1 MLESIGP
8 AAKWDTDTEEQ
19 SLRLKL
25 DLHTHVWEA
34 FNFQPPSLEI
44 AEKVV
49 RQIKN
54 AGIDGIGI
62 TDHHNKDWSFE
73 FRELVEQHFP
83 GEVVIIPGWEIE
95 VRPEQNPFAEYQVA
109 ELFLPP
115 MDGRE
120 GGVFRTYCHPGY
132 YSPETLIEQ
141 DIHAIEIDN
150 YIHNWHIRKP
160 LVREKANIYG
170 LMVTEVSDAHNL
182 ENIGLRYTEVDLKEL
197 YERAM
202 HPVGAR

>member
-1 MLESIGP
+1 MPTGNELERIL
-8 AAKWDTDTEEQ
+8 K
-19 SLRLKL
+19 LKL

-49 RQIKN
+49 RQIMA

-95 VRPEQNPFAEYQVA
+95 IRPEQNPFAEYQVA

-115 MDGRE
+115 MDGLE

-132 YSPETLIEQ
+132 YSPEIIIED
-141 DIHAIEIDN
+141 DIHAIEVDN

-160 LVREKANIYG
+160 QVREKAESYG
-170 LMVTEVSDAHNL
+170 LMLTEVSDAHNL
-182 ENIGLRYTEVDLKEL
+182 ENIGLRYTEVDLKEMYHRVL
-197 YERAM
+197 YPAAAALR
-202 HPVGAR
+202 

>member
-1 MLESIGP
+1 M
-8 AAKWDTDTEEQ
+8 K
-19 SLRLKL
+19 LKL

-34 FNFQPPSLEI
+34 FNFQPPSVEI

-49 RQIKN
+49 RKIKE

-115 MDGRE
+115 MDGME

-132 YSPETLIEQ
+132 YSPEIIIEQ

-160 LVREKANIYG
+160 QVEEKADTHG
-170 LMVTEVSDAHNL
+170 LILMEVSDAHNL
-182 ENIGLRYTEVDLKEL
+182 ENIGLRHTEIDLTEL
-197 YERAM
+197 YARA
-202 HPVGAR
+202 VKAEAAIAR